1 MSASSSSS
9 NDCFAETFDATVA
22 AAYAA
27 LLKATRAAN
36 RLPSDIK
43 FHRTVDE
50 ALDRK
55 LEASE
60 RKTLAMANTLWS
72 RSARSGGGGGGE
84 EALVESVD
92 DVAARSGGDGGAW
105 AAGPGF
111 GAAVDAVDALLERID
126 AGIDEIERR
135 PAHALRASAA
145 AAGDGGVGAQSA
157 AVVAAVADA
166 AGRRTRV
173 ALVHAKNIPRP
184 QLGFRD
190 AVDNARGTPFVP
202 RLRAKPHALVP
213 LREPDGA
220 AEHGAPHPYAHEIA
234 AMQQPPRHFAPAAP
248 TLPGDWDGTPF
259 AMVDSEPQLRD
270 MLAHLRGARE
280 IAVDLEHHSY
290 RSFQGFTCLVQ
301 ISTRARDYVVD
312 ALALRHALHALNDVT
327 ADPRI
332 TKVLHGAESDV
343 QWLQRDFGVY
353 VVGLFD
359 TYHAARVLNMPHH
372 SLAHLLRVFCAYDAD
387 KKYQLADW
395 RLRPLP
401 AEMVRYARADTH
413 FLLYVYDRLR
423 NELAARG
430 AECLGQDADNPAA
443 PAFGRLAGVGVV
455 EAPTQPMAL
464 VLRRSAQTALRTY
477 AKDAYG
483 ADGPAGWAALLRKWR
498 RPLNRAQTAVFR
510 ALHDWR
516 DRCARAEDESA
527 RYVLPNHMLF
537 AAAERMPADAAALLA
552 ACRPAPP
559 PLVRQHAADI
569 ARILARARADAAE
582 LEADARPQAAPLP
595 PLPRPVHTRF
605 NDDDGGGEAML
616 VDDARPPVLD
626 DDSAVAGLLAPAAA
640 LFGPSLGAPDE
651 SAAASIASHKAR
663 AIRAHL
669 VLATAAPASVHSFSP
684 PAASSAPAAAAAA
697 AAPASPALPSPKR
710 PLVISDAYG
719 RQSLGERKPRDA
731 GSAGSAAA
739 KRQRV
744 GDLVDISKI
753 ALNDD
758 DDGDG
763 NSDGGE
769 APATNTS
776 SASGGAHQRKSRRKR
791 PARLDPADVSAFDY
805 HAGAQPSDA
814 IGPSNRSSSSRSKD
828 KAPPRGKKRAPG
840 ATASND
846 SAAFNPYAAGAGVSA
861 HAPKKR
867 TKPGAKTGNRS
878 MTFRK

>member
-1 MSASSSSS
+1 MSAPSSSSS
-9 NDCFAETFDATVA
+9 SDCFVKTFDGTVA

-36 RLPSDIK
+36 RLPGDIK

-60 RKTLAMANTLWS
+60 RKTLAMANTLW
-72 RSARSGGGGGGE
+72 RSSGGS
-84 EALVESVD
+84 EAAAVESVD
-92 DVAARSGGDGGAW
+92 DVAGGRDGGAW

-111 GAAVDAVDALLERID
+111 GAAVDAIDALLERID

-135 PAHALRASAA
+135 PAHALRASA
-145 AAGDGGVGAQSA
+145 GVGAQSA
-157 AVVAAVADA
+157 AVVTAVGD
-166 AGRRTRV
+166 GRRV
-173 ALVHAKNIPRP
+173 ALVHAQNMPRP
-184 QLGFRD
+184 QLSFRD

-202 RLRAKPHALVP
+202 RLRTKPHALVP
-213 LREPDGA
+213 P
-220 AEHGAPHPYAHEIA
+220 GAPHPYAHEIA
-234 AMQQPPRHFAPAAP
+234 AMQQPARHFEAAAP
-248 TLPGDWDGTPF
+248 TAPGDWHATPF
-259 AMVDSEPQLRD
+259 AMVDSEPQLRA
-270 MLAHLRGARE
+270 MMEHLRGARE

-301 ISTRARDYVVD
+301 ISTRSRDYVVD

-353 VVGLFD
+353 IVGLFD

-401 AEMVRYARADTH
+401 AEMLRYARADTH

-455 EAPTQPMAL
+455 DAPTQPMAL

-477 AKDAYG
+477 EKDAYA
-483 ADGPAGWAALLRKWR
+483 ADGPAGWMALLRKWR
-498 RPLNRAQTAVFR
+498 RPLTRAQTAVFR

-516 DRCARAEDESA
+516 DRCARAEDESV

-537 AAAERMPADAAALLA
+537 AVAERMPADAAALLA

-559 PLVRQHAADI
+559 PLVRQHAADV
-569 ARILARARADAAE
+569 ARVLARARADAE
-582 LEADARPQAAPLP
+582 LEADALPPAAPLP
-595 PLPRPVHTRF
+595 PMPRPVHTRF
-605 NDDDGGGEAML
+605 IDDGEAML
-616 VDDARPPVLD
+616 VDGAWPPVLD
-626 DDSAVAGLLAPAAA
+626 GDLSAAAGLLAPASA
-640 LFGPSLGAPDE
+640 LFGPSLGAAHAPP
-651 SAAASIASHKAR
+651 AASVASRKAR

-669 VLATAAPASVHSFSP
+669 VLATAAPAS
-684 PAASSAPAAAAAA
+684 
-697 AAPASPALPSPKR
+697 
-710 PLVISDAYG
+710 
-719 RQSLGERKPRDA
+719 
-731 GSAGSAAA
+731 
-739 KRQRV
+739 
-744 GDLVDISKI
+744 
-753 ALNDD
+753 
-758 DDGDG
+758 
-763 NSDGGE
+763 
-769 APATNTS
+769 
-776 SASGGAHQRKSRRKR
+776 
-791 PARLDPADVSAFDY
+791 
-805 HAGAQPSDA
+805 
-814 IGPSNRSSSSRSKD
+814 
-828 KAPPRGKKRAPG
+828 
-840 ATASND
+840 
-846 SAAFNPYAAGAGVSA
+846 
-861 HAPKKR
+861 
-867 TKPGAKTGNRS
+867 
-878 MTFRK
+878 

>member
-1 MSASSSSS
+1 MSASSSNSS
-9 NDCFAETFDATVA
+9 SSDCFVKTFDATVA

-36 RLPSDIK
+36 RLPGDIK

-60 RKTLAMANTLWS
+60 RKTLQMANTLWS
-72 RSARSGGGGGGE
+72 RSSGGS
-84 EALVESVD
+84 EAAPVESVD
-92 DVAARSGGDGGAW
+92 DVAARRDGGAW

-111 GAAVDAVDALLERID
+111 GAAADAVDALLERID

-135 PAHALRASAA
+135 PAHALRASA
-145 AAGDGGVGAQSA
+145 GGVGAQSA
-157 AVVAAVADA
+157 AVVTAVADGD
-166 AGRRTRV
+166 GRRTRM
-173 ALVHAKNIPRP
+173 ALVHAQSMPRP
-184 QLGFRD
+184 QLSFRD
-190 AVDNARGTPFVP
+190 AVDNARGSPFVP
-202 RLRAKPHALVP
+202 RLRSKPHALVP
-213 LREPDGA
+213 LGEPP
-220 AEHGAPHPYAHEIA
+220 GAPHPYAHEIA
-234 AMQQPPRHFAPAAP
+234 AMQQPPRHFEPATP
-248 TLPGDWDGTPF
+248 TAPGDWHATPF
-259 AMVDSEPQLRD
+259 AMVDSEPQLRS
-270 MLAHLRGARE
+270 MMEHLRGARE

-301 ISTRARDYVVD
+301 ISTRTRDYVVD

-332 TKVLHGAESDV
+332 TKVFHGAESDV

-430 AECLGQDADNPAA
+430 AECVGQDADNPAA

-455 EAPTQPMAL
+455 DAPTQPMAL

-537 AAAERMPADAAALLA
+537 AVAERMPADAAALLA

-559 PLVRQHAADI
+559 PLVRQHAADV
-569 ARILARARADAAE
+569 ARILARARADAAD
-582 LEADARPQAAPLP
+582 ADALPPAAPLP
-595 PLPRPVHTRF
+595 PMPRPVHARF
-605 NDDDGGGEAML
+605 IDDGEAML
-616 VDDARPPVLD
+616 VDGARPPVLD
-626 DDSAVAGLLAPAAA
+626 GDSSAVAGLLAPASA
-640 LFGPSLGAPDE
+640 LFGPSLGVAHAP
-651 SAAASIASHKAR
+651 AAASIASHKAR

-684 PAASSAPAAAAAA
+684 PAASAAPALASAPASAPA

-719 RQSLGERKPRDA
+719 RQSVGERKPQNA

-753 ALNDD
+753 ALSDD
-758 DDGDG
+758 DS
-763 NSDGGE
+763 SDAGE
-769 APATNTS
+769 SPATNTTS
-776 SASGGAHQRKSRRKR
+776 RVRGAAHQKKSRRKR

-814 IGPSNRSSSSRSKD
+814 IGPSSRSGRSKD
-828 KAPPRGKKRAPG
+828 RGPPRGKKRAPG
-840 ATASND
+840 SATASND
-846 SAAFNPYAAGAGVSA
+846 SAAFNPYAASAGASA